1 MLISPSVVSNNG
13 NIRAFHKNTSFGNS
27 QLHIEL
33 WCVYTTKL
41 SHLITLK
48 KKFEDGGRCM
58 ASEIYHPSNTWLT
71 HCGFLEPKWGL
82 GLFSKT
88 TLLHTNETMTGTFMY
103 LIIMISTKNRRMPR
117 TVENPQANSI
127 IFPIFEC
134 GDSNTVLGVWNG
146 NI

>member
-1 MLISPSVVSNNG
+1 MSCVPREQPRWRLLCRSKPGGAYFFVGRNWGAQTFFVGRNWGKTSLPVKTRGLRLFLLLRHYLSV
-13 NIRAFHKNTSFGNS
+13 
-27 QLHIEL
+27 E
-33 WCVYTTKL
+33 
-41 SHLITLK
+41 
-48 KKFEDGGRCM
+48 
-58 ASEIYHPSNTWLT
+58 
-71 HCGFLEPKWGL
+71 KWGL

-134 GDSNTVLGVWNG
+134 GDSNTVLGV
-146 NI
+146 